1 MINIDQHVTHFIS
14 NNWITLTLFLGLLKS
29 VAMVTKNTTDNAI
42 HTLLSNVFNQI
53 RGKPAPPPVGVPPPK
68 DRGEEITD

>member
-1 MINIDQHVTHFIS
+1 MVNVDQYLTSFIS

-42 HTLLSNVFNQI
+42 HTLLANLFNQV
-53 RGKPAPPPVGVPPPK
+53 RGKPPVGVPPLV
-68 DRGEEITD
+68 DRGEVVK

>member
-1 MINIDQHVTHFIS
+1 MVNVDQYLTSFIS

-42 HTLLSNVFNQI
+42 HTLLANLFNQV
-53 RGKPAPPPVGVPPPK
+53 RGKPPVGVPPLA
-68 DRGEEITD
+68 DRGEVVK

>member
-1 MINIDQHVTHFIS
+1 MINLDQYVTSAIS

-42 HTLLSNVFNQI
+42 HTLLANLFNQV
-53 RGKPAPPPVGVPPPK
+53 RGKPPTGVPPLA
-68 DRGEEITD
+68 DRGEVVE

>member
-1 MINIDQHVTHFIS
+1 MINIDQHVTNFIS

-42 HTLLSNVFNQI
+42 HTLLSNMFNQI
-53 RGKPAPPPVGVPPPK
+53 RGKPPPVGVPALK
-68 DRGEEITD
+68 DRGEEITS

>member
-1 MINIDQHVTHFIS
+1 MINIDQHVTNFIS

-42 HTLLSNVFNQI
+42 HTLLANMFNQI
-53 RGKPAPPPVGVPPPK
+53 RGKPPVGVPGLK
-68 DRGEEITD
+68 DRGEEITN